1 MKYVAVSA
9 QSPAVAGLRRTRA
22 RALFEAQK
30 KWSRTVG
37 RDLLNLTPPQHSYS
51 YPCSYYYSHSSSP
64 LLLLLVFLTLTLT
77 LLLLTTPTPPPHHSY
92 SSSPLTSHS
101 HSYSYSLVYLTLTL
115 TLTLTYLLTY
125 SYSYS
130 YSLSYSYLTL
140 TLTLTL
146 THSYSYSLIL
156 LLLLA
161 GLSYSYSYSTLLTL
175 TLTYDD
181 EDARAHF
188 SSRLTYR
195 TCRALTTMRKR
206 LPPEIGRPSFGLLLS
221 MLGLVR
227 GLGEWRRDIGTCSAS
242 SSQPSSQEDSL
253 FPIGVK
259 FCGGTVEFCG
269 GGKYYRLG
277 SSLFVT
283 LIPQTLRSIPQTL
296 TATPRRIR
304 IPGDTAAAT
313 TRRRRR
319 PTILSYSDAAMWAQ
333 EPSSRGARAELS
345 RAHDKRTNKQ
355 GPRARSARRRPWAP
369 REPLVTWAE
378 SPEEDAMAEP
388 RPQGLGNP
396 PGLHQAAVAAGGG
409 AQAAVAA
416 GGGAGAAVAATRE
429 DLDALPVTQPFKLN
443 NTALKWLRD
452 TSENPPGFPTTRCV
466 DITDA
471 DPLDIGVLDRTT
483 GMAYTFR
490 GGRRDAAM
498 VMAAN
503 VGSLQTRGEGQGSG
517 I

>member
-1 MKYVAVSA
+1 
-9 QSPAVAGLRRTRA
+9 
-22 RALFEAQK
+22 
-30 KWSRTVG
+30 
-37 RDLLNLTPPQHSYS
+37 
-51 YPCSYYYSHSSSP
+51 
-64 LLLLLVFLTLTLT
+64 
-77 LLLLTTPTPPPHHSY
+77 
-92 SSSPLTSHS
+92 
-101 HSYSYSLVYLTLTL
+101 
-115 TLTLTYLLTY
+115 
-125 SYSYS
+125 
-130 YSLSYSYLTL
+130 
-140 TLTLTL
+140 
-146 THSYSYSLIL
+146 
-156 LLLLA
+156 
-161 GLSYSYSYSTLLTL
+161 
-175 TLTYDD
+175 
-181 EDARAHF
+181 
-188 SSRLTYR
+188 
-195 TCRALTTMRKR
+195 MRKR

-242 SSQPSSQEDSL
+242 SSQPYSQEDSL
-253 FPIGVK
+253 FPIGVE
-259 FCGGTVEFCG
+259 FFGGTDW
-269 GGKYYRLG
+269 RML
-277 SSLFVT
+277 SWTQIT
-283 LIPQTLRSIPQTL
+283 LIPRTL

-304 IPGDTAAAT
+304 IPGDTAAVRS
-313 TRRRRR
+313 RRRRR

-378 SPEEDAMAEP
+378 TPEEDAMAEP

-396 PGLHQAAVAAGGG
+396 PGLH
-409 AQAAVAA
+409 QAAVAA

-503 VGSLQTRGEGQGSG
+503 VGSLQNRCEGQGSG